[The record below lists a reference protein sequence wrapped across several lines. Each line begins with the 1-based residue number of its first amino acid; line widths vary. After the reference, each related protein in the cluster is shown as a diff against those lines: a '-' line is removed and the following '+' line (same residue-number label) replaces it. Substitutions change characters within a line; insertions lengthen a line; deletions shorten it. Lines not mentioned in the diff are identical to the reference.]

1 MTMTRICWLAAVAV
15 CLVCPPAF
23 AQHESHGG
31 GALSEEQVGTVDFQT
46 TCSPAVRTDMNRA
59 VALLH
64 SFWFPEARQMFE
76 AIAAKDSACAIAHWG
91 VALTHWGNPFGGL
104 RTPQTI
110 AAAQAAIAKGKA
122 TGSPSRR
129 ELGYIDA
136 VAALVASDDVTTQRA
151 RVVAYEQTMGQ
162 IAKDNPGDTE
172 ARIFWALAV
181 AQTAT
186 PTDKTYA
193 ANLRA
198 AEILEPLFK
207 KMPSHPGLAH
217 YIIHAYDAPPLA
229 PRGLDAANRYAS
241 IAPVVPHALHM
252 PSHTFTRVG
261 YWQQSIDTNRKSAEA
276 ARKAGGIA
284 AAGEELHA
292 LDYQMYGYL
301 QLADDAA
308 AKTVRDHAASFES
321 GAAGGA
327 YAFALAAIPARYAL
341 ERQAWSEAAAL
352 TAKPSPAAPYTEAI
366 THFAKAIGAARSGN
380 PAAAT
385 ASIERLAAINKL
397 LVAAKDP
404 YWAEQVDIQRRVAE
418 AWQVFAQ
425 GDKAKGVELLS
436 AAAAAEDLTD
446 KAAVT
451 PGPIAPARELLGFM
465 LLEAG
470 RAKEAQAAFQA
481 TITKEPGRFLGL
493 YGAAQAAEA
502 LGDKAGAAALY
513 KKLLEQA
520 GTTQSDRAALT
531 RARQQSA
538 SR

>member
-1 MTMTRICWLAAVAV
+1 MTKTCIAVIAA

-23 AQHESHGG
+23 AQHDAHGG
-31 GALSEEQVGTVDFQT
+31 GALSAEQVGTVDFQT
-46 TCSPAVRTDMNRA
+46 SCAPAVKADMNRA

-64 SFWFPEARQMFE
+64 SFWFPEARQDFE
-76 AIAAKDSACAIAHWG
+76 AIAAKDPSCAMAHWG

-104 RTPQTI
+104 RTPETI
-110 AAAQAAIAKGKA
+110 ATGKAAIEKAQA
-122 TGSPSRR
+122 TGTPTRR
-129 ELGYIDA
+129 EKGYIDA
-136 VAALVASDDVTTQRA
+136 VAGLFSSADVTTQRA
-151 RVVAYEQTMGQ
+151 RVVAYEATMGQ
-162 IAKDNPGDTE
+162 VAKDNPGDTE

-198 AEILEPLFK
+198 AEILEPMFK
-207 KMPSHPGLAH
+207 KMPNHPGLAH
-217 YIIHAYDAPPLA
+217 YIIHSYDAPPLA
-229 PRGLDAANRYAS
+229 PRGLDAARAYAS

-261 YWQQSIDTNRKSAEA
+261 YWKESVETNRKSAEA
-276 ARKAGGIA
+276 ARKAGGLA
-284 AAGEELHA
+284 GAGEELHA
-292 LDYQMYGYL
+292 LDYQTYAYL

-308 AKTVRDHAASFES
+308 ARAVRDHAATFES
-321 GAAGGA
+321 GTVGGA

-352 TAKPSPAAPYTEAI
+352 TARPAPAAPYTEAI
-366 THFAKAIGAARSGN
+366 THFARAIGAARAGT

-385 ASIERLAAINKL
+385 PSIERLAAIKAL

-425 GDKAKGVELLS
+425 GDKAKGVELLR
-436 AAAAAEDLTD
+436 AAADAEDLTD
-446 KAAVT
+446 KSAVT

-465 LLEAG
+465 LLDAG
-470 RAKEAQAAFQA
+470 QAKDALAAFQA
-481 TITKEPGRFLGL
+481 TMIKEPGRFLGL
-493 YGAAQAAEA
+493 YGAGRAAEA
-502 LGDKAGAAALY
+502 AGDKAAAAALY
-513 KKLLEQA
+513 KKLLDMTGGAVTDRPALAHAKQQ
-520 GTTQSDRAALT
+520 TT
-531 RARQQSA
+531 